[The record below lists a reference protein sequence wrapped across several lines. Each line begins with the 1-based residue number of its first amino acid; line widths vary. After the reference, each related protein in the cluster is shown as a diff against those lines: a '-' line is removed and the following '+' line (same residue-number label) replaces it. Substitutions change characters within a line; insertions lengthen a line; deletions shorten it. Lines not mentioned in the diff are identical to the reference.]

1 MPKSKSKTNRDP
13 VYNLQAQERRSERQV
28 AMNTVPQVNDHSQQ
42 SVNSNASVSQP
53 QVPEFDQAEIDVDI
67 FEGPDHVHV
76 INQQC
81 NVPSTVHNTG
91 ASSSTQSPV
100 GIDGFSQ
107 PSGNIRPTIQPPSY
121 SQVCPPPGNNNVL
134 QRQTVSD
141 PTPVFSTRNRVV
153 NDQMPS
159 SSSATV
165 LPMATEG
172 PSRSEFLELK
182 EQLAILTATL
192 ASMQPAPVGQVNV
205 NANSNVT
212 VPQVNQIP
220 NVSLPLVNNVQNSG
234 GHTDLIQSAVNNH
247 IDNLLTP
254 SSNTGEV
261 GSYIEADRSVTLKV
275 PDSIKQA
282 IWANQYVDLTK
293 LVDNKIDQ
301 SQRISYEFT
310 GFAGQA
316 PELTPK
322 NNKVFWNL
330 GQWCD
335 AFMVYLTIYCKK
347 YPSQL
352 DALTSYMA
360 SVKRL
365 ASRGGDYKYYD
376 QEFRY
381 LRQTRNIPWDVNICE
396 HLINPLLYIIS
407 GNIRWGFILC
417 VELNI
422 SA

>member
-13 VYNLQAQERRSERQV
+13 AYNLQAQERRSERQV
-28 AMNTVPQVNDHSQQ
+28 AMSTAPQVNDEAQP
-42 SVNSNASVSQP
+42 SVPVSQLQGP
-53 QVPEFDQAEIDVDI
+53 DFDQAEIDLDA
-67 FEGPDHVHV
+67 FEGPVNSHVPNMQSHISPNDV
-76 INQQC
+76 
-81 NVPSTVHNTG
+81 NTG
-91 ASSSTQSPV
+91 ASTSTQPPV
-100 GIDGFSQ
+100 GNDGVSQ
-107 PSGNIRPTIQPPSY
+107 PSGNTRAHIQPPSY
-121 SQVCPPPGNNNVL
+121 SQVCPPSGNNNSS
-134 QRQTVSD
+134 QRLTVSD
-141 PTPVFSTRNRVV
+141 SIPVFSTRNRVV
-153 NDQMPS
+153 TDQIPS

-165 LPMATEG
+165 LPRVSEG

-182 EQLAILTATL
+182 EQLALLTATL
-192 ASMQPAPVGQVNV
+192 ASMQSTPVAQVNNHANV
-205 NANSNVT
+205 N
-212 VPQVNQIP
+212 VPQVNPIT
-220 NVSLPLVNNVQNSG
+220 NVSPPLVNNVQNPG
-234 GHTDLIQSAVNNH
+234 GHHDLIQSAVNSH

-261 GSYIEADRSVTLKV
+261 GSFEEADRSVTLKV

-301 SQRISYEFT
+301 SQRIAYEFT

-365 ASRGGDYKYYD
+365 ASRGGG
-376 QEFRY
+376 
-381 LRQTRNIPWDVNICE
+381 L
-396 HLINPLLYIIS
+396 
-407 GNIRWGFILC
+407 
-417 VELNI
+417 
-422 SA
+422 